1 MPSDDMRSRTSQA
14 TLASMVYAPSS
25 LARSLGPKI
34 RLNLEKVFSARA
46 CW

>member
-1 MPSDDMRSRTSQA
+1 MRLRTSQA
-14 TLASMVYAPSS
+14 TLASMVCASS
-25 LARSLGPKI
+25 CLARSFGPKI